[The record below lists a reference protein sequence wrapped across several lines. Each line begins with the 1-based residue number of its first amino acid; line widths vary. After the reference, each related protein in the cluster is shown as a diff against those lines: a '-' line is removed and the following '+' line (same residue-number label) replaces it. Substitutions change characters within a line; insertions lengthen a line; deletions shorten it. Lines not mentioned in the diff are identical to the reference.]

1 MLNFSI
7 SEENHIKAIY
17 RLQGTDHV
25 VTTNELA
32 RDLHTRPASVT
43 DMMKK
48 LSEKGLINYAKYQGV
63 SLTEEGTK
71 AALTV
76 VRKHR
81 LWEVFLVEK
90 LGFKWDEVHEIA
102 EELEHIRSELLV
114 DRLQDFLGNPRADPH
129 GDAIPD
135 KNGKFYKKE
144 LTSLSKMPA
153 GSSGTISGV
162 SEHSA
167 AFLQYL
173 VKTGLTLGK
182 TVRVQEII
190 EFDGSMILV
199 AEEEKELTISRDV
212 AKNVLIYHE

>member
-1 MLNFSI
+1 MNSL
-7 SEENHIKAIY
+7 SEENYLKSIY
-17 RLQGTDHV
+17 LLGTERNIR
-25 VTTNELA
+25 VTTNNIAEQMNTKA
-32 RDLHTRPASVT
+32 SSVT

-48 LSEKGLINYAKYQGV
+48 LSEKGLLNYARYQGV
-63 SLTEEGTK
+63 SLTEEGRK
-71 AALTV
+71 AALSI

-90 LGFKWDEVHEIA
+90 LGFRWDEVHEIA

-114 DRLQDFLGNPRADPH
+114 DRLQDFLGNPSADPH

-144 LTSLSKMPA
+144 LTSLSKMTPGA
-153 GSSGTISGV
+153 SGTISGV
-162 SEHSA
+162 REHST

-173 VKTGLTLGK
+173 GKTGLTLGK
-182 TVRVQEII
+182 TVCVQEII
-190 EFDGSMILV
+190 EFDGSMILTV
-199 AEEEKELTISRDV
+199 DKERELTISRDV